1 MKEKIT
7 IPFYNDLLF
16 KYFVYDNED
25 EGCQYIL
32 KKIIEEITPIRC
44 KELYVINS
52 ELMTHHYREKRS
64 ILDVRVK
71 TQEGEYINIEVQSA
85 GLFESLHRRFQ
96 YYAFKNIALQ
106 IKSGDEYRKL

>member
-71 TQEGEYINIEVQSA
+71 ILKCNQRDYLKVCIEDFNIM
-85 GLFESLHRRFQ
+85 LLKILL
-96 YYAFKNIALQ
+96 YK
-106 IKSGDEYRKL
+106 